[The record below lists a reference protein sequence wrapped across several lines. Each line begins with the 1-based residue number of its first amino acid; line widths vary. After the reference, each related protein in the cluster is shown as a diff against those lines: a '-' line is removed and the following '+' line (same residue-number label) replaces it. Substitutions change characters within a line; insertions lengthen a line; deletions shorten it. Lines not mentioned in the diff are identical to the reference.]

1 LKSTEKLR
9 AATSLIAQATIG
21 VTNIAEGVHRSVR
34 QTLLLEKGAQN
45 STTTG
50 ITGLVYSS
58 IRGTTGLVSK
68 TIDKAL
74 LAIEA
79 RLSEPES
86 AAPDSESY
94 QAIVAALNGV
104 IGDQLAAN
112 ANPLATTMSF
122 HFPLQADGDRILLV
136 IHGLCMNDLQWTTM
150 HDEVR
155 VNHAQAVSEACGFT
169 PVYLRYNTGRAI
181 QANGAELNERLEDLL
196 ANWPTP
202 IRQIHVLAHSMGG
215 LVIRSAVHQAQAEA
229 DKKRWRKKL
238 KRIAFLGTPHHGA
251 PLEKAGHWIDILLG
265 GTRFSKPFLAL
276 TKVRSQG
283 IHDLRHGLDD
293 PLPRG
298 VEILA
303 IAACTM
309 TRRSLAADK
318 LSGDGLVSI
327 NSALGVHLG
336 LGAGSTEVFFKMN
349 HMQLL
354 GRPEVKARLIQFF
367 S

>member
-1 LKSTEKLR
+1 MKKIEKLR
-9 AATSLIAQATIG
+9 AATSLVAQATVG
-21 VTNIAEGVHRSVR
+21 VTNITEGVHRSVR
-34 QTLLLEKGAQN
+34 RTLLLEKG
-45 STTTG
+45 SEGTTTTG

-68 TIDKAL
+68 AIEKAL
-74 LAIEA
+74 LVIEA

-122 HFPLQADGDRILLV
+122 QYPSQADGDKVLLV
-136 IHGLCMNDLQWTTM
+136 IHGLCMNDLQWTTK
-150 HDEVR
+150 HEEVQ
-155 VNHAQAVSEACGFT
+155 VNHAQAVAKACGFT

-181 QANGAELNERLEDLL
+181 EVNGAELNEKLEDLF
-196 ANWPTP
+196 ATWPTP
-202 IRQIHVLAHSMGG
+202 IKQIHVLAHSMGG
-215 LVIRSAVHQAQAEA
+215 LVMRSAAHQAEA
-229 DKKRWRKKL
+229 VGGKKLWRRKL

-251 PLEKAGHWIDILLG
+251 PMEKAGHWIDILLG
-265 GTRFSKPFLAL
+265 GTPFSKPFLAL
-276 TKVRSQG
+276 TKMRSQG
-283 IHDLRHGLDD
+283 INDLRHGLNH
-293 PLPRG
+293 PLPKR
-298 VEILA
+298 VAILV

-309 TRRSLAADK
+309 AKRSLAADK

-327 NSALGVHLG
+327 NSALGIDLG
-336 LGAGSTEVFFKMN
+336 LGAESTEVFFKMN

-354 GRPEVKARLIQFF
+354 SRPEVGLRLIKFF